1 APAATRPSGAV
12 IEVRHLIRRFG
23 DFVAVNDVSFSIA
36 RGEIFGLLGPNGA
49 GKSTTFRMLCGLLRP
64 SSGTALVAGQ
74 NLLTAAAEA
83 RGRMGYMAQKF
94 SLYGELTVQQN
105 LSFFA
110 RAYGLD
116 RAARRTAIAGALER
130 FELADVAESI
140 AAALPLGLKQR
151 LSLAAALLHRPEI
164 LFLDEPT
171 SGVDPLNRRAFWA
184 RISEL
189 AAQGVTV
196 LVTSHFM
203 DEAEYC
209 DRLAIINA
217 GRVLVTD
224 TPAALRASVRTPEL
238 PDPTLED
245 AFISLIEGAA
255 A

>member
-1 APAATRPSGAV
+1 
-12 IEVRHLIRRFG
+12 
-23 DFVAVNDVSFSIA
+23 
-36 RGEIFGLLGPNGA
+36 
-49 GKSTTFRMLCGLLRP
+49 
-64 SSGTALVAGQ
+64 
-74 NLLTAAAEA
+74 
-83 RGRMGYMAQKF
+83 MGYMAQKF

-110 RAYGLD
+110 RTYGLD

-171 SGVDPLNRRAFWA
+171 SGVDPLNRRAFWG

-189 AAQGVTV
+189 AARGVTV

-224 TPAALRASVRTPEL
+224 TPAALRARVRSVEL

-245 AFISLIEGAA
+245 AFIALIDGAA